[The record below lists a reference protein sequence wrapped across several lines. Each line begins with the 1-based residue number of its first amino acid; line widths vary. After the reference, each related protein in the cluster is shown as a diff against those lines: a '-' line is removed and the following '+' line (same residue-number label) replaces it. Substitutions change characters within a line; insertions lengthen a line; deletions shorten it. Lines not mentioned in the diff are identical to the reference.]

1 MKKSI
6 VVVLAFL
13 TGSMLMAQEGNNGSL
28 IAGSVIYQQ
37 TVQLDI
43 QLEGDAA
50 QFAHALPKE
59 RKSEKILHF
68 TEESALFEN
77 HHVEDV
83 EEAMD
88 MHGEGTMMIRMIEPD
103 NKLFT
108 DLENNLHIEQKEFMS
123 RMFLIE
129 KDIDKGGWKLTGN
142 QKMILEYACQEA
154 IAEEEGTMVHAWFTP
169 EISVPVGP
177 GEFGNLPGLVLGVDI
192 NNGEQ
197 IIEATSVELKP
208 VDVEILKKPKKGKKV
223 TEEEYQAI
231 VEEKMKEMGTEHEGG
246 GSGHAVIIRIQQ

>member
-6 VVVLAFL
+6 VIILAFL
-13 TGSMLMAQEGNNGSL
+13 TGSLLMAQEGNNGFL
-28 IAGSVIYQQ
+28 LAGSVIYQQ
-37 TVQLDI
+37 TVKLDI

-88 MHGEGTMMIRMIEPD
+88 MHGEGSMMIKMIEPD

-108 DLENNLHIEQKEFMS
+108 DLENKLQIEQKEFMS
-123 RMFLIE
+123 RVFLIE
-129 KDIDKGGWKLTGN
+129 KDIEKGGWKLTGN
-142 QKMILEYACQEA
+142 QKKILEYACQEA
-154 IAEEEGTMVHAWFTP
+154 ITEEEGTMVHAWFTP
-169 EISVPVGP
+169 EISIPLGP

-192 NNGEQ
+192 NDGEQ

-208 VDVEILKKPKKGKKV
+208 VDIEILKKPRKGKKV

-231 VEEKMKEMGTEHEGG
+231 VEEKMKEMGAEGEG
-246 GSGHAVIIRIQQ
+246 GSGHAVMIKIHQ